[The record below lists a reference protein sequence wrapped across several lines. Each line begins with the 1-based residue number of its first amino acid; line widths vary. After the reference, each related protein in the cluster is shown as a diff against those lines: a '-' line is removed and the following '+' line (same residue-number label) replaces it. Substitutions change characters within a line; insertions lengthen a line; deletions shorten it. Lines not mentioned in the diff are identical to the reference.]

1 MPVAEARDLLGPEAI
16 IGLSTHSE
24 EQIEAA
30 ASAPVDYISVGPIW
44 ETPTKEGRPGVG
56 VGLVEYAAANSAHP
70 FFAIGG
76 IDAGNAAEV
85 VAAGATR
92 LGAVRAIRDAERPQE
107 AAEALRKV
115 PPGG

>member
-1 MPVAEARDLLGPEAI
+1 MAVGEARELLGQEAI

-24 EQIEAA
+24 EQIDAS

-56 VGLVEYAAANSAHP
+56 LSLVEYAAAHSAHP

-76 IDAGNAAEV
+76 IDPGNAHEV
-85 VAAGATR
+85 ISAGATR
-92 LGAVRAIRDAERPQE
+92 LGAVRAIRDAERPRE
-107 AAEALRKV
+107 AAESMRRV